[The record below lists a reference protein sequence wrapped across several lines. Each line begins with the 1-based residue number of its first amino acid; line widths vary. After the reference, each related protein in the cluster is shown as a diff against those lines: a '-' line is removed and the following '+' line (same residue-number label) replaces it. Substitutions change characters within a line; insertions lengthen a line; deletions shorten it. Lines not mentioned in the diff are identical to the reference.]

1 VSFWYVAPPGQAP
14 ASWRRALALKYLF
27 FTNECVGL
35 GHLRRALTI
44 ADAVTERDER
54 ATALIVTGAPI
65 ELAHPLPPRVDTIK
79 LPLLARDSAGEVRAA
94 RLGISLP
101 DTRAVRSQLAL
112 AAAQSFRPEVA
123 VVDKVPL
130 GLGGEL
136 APALDWLHEAGAK
149 LVLGLRDIA
158 DAPARVRREWGP
170 RVRAQLEHLYDAV
183 LVYGPD
189 GNRHDALT
197 CLGLDTELPVH
208 HVGYVASRLADRPTD
223 LPDEYVL
230 VTAGGGADG
239 ARLMTTFLDAL
250 ELEPLS
256 VPGLVVT
263 GPLMP
268 QADVRALRARAKP
281 LDVIVETFRPGL
293 DGAMAGARAVVAMAG
308 YNTVS
313 ELLRTGRPALLV
325 PRTEPSHEQA
335 LRAELLRA
343 EGRAQV
349 LYPHELEPHRLRS
362 ELTRLLATPPQQ
374 PRAEDGGAGRAA
386 QVLAELAGAID
397 DYGMLEAAL

>member
-1 VSFWYVAPPGQAP
+1 MWDDDGG
-14 ASWRRALALKYLF
+14 RRGRRGLAVPLKYLF

-35 GHLRRALTI
+35 GHLRRALTL
-44 ADAVTERDER
+44 AGAVTERDEA

-65 ELAHPLPPRVDTIK
+65 ELAHPLPARVDTIK
-79 LPLLARDSAGEVRAA
+79 LPLLARDSAGEVRAG
-94 RLGISLP
+94 RLGLSLS
-101 DTRAVRSQLAL
+101 DTRTVRSHVAL

-123 VVDKVPL
+123 VVDKAPL
-130 GLGGEL
+130 GLAGEL
-136 APALDWLHEAGAK
+136 APALEWLHGAGTK
-149 LVLGLRDIA
+149 VVLGLRDIA
-158 DAPARVRREWGP
+158 DAPARVRREWSP
-170 RVRAQLEHLYDAV
+170 RVRAQLEELYDAV

-189 GNRHDALT
+189 GKRHDALA
-197 CLGLDTELPVH
+197 CLGLDTELPLH
-208 HVGYVASRLADRPTD
+208 HVGYVASRPTERPAD

-239 ARLMTTFLDAL
+239 ARLMATFLDAL
-250 ELEPLS
+250 ELEPLP

-268 QADVRALRARAKP
+268 EADVRALRARAAS
-281 LDVIVETFRPGL
+281 LNVVVETFRPGL
-293 DGAMAGARAVVAMAG
+293 DGVMAGSRGVVAMAG

-335 LRAELLRA
+335 LRAELLREA
-343 EGRAQV
+343 GRVQV

-374 PRAEDGGAGRAA
+374 PRADDGGAARAA
-386 QVLAELAGAID
+386 DVLAELAAAADG
-397 DYGMLEAAL
+397 YGVLEAAL